1 MEQKT
6 LAAQLRK
13 DLARND
19 LTMEQLVDEAQ
30 RLLTVLAPRQTRY
43 KVRERP
49 DVRTIRY
56 YVSKG
61 LLPKPVSY
69 EGGRARY
76 SGSHLLRLLLIK
88 QMQSEH
94 HTLQRVGEVLATL
107 GDLEVLETLVPDA
120 PHAAV
125 TAGPKPVPSAPERGR
140 EISNLRRIPLAF
152 DANLDIPES
161 LFQDPQ
167 RRQALA
173 EDLKA
178 FARFLAGNAPN
189 VSDNGEGDES

>member
-13 DLARND
+13 DLAHND
-19 LTMEQLVDEAQ
+19 LTMEQLVDEAH

-49 DVRTIRY
+49 DLRTIRY
-56 YVSKG
+56 YISKG

-88 QMQSEH
+88 KMQSEH

-107 GDLEVLETLVPDA
+107 GDLEVLETLLPDS
-120 PHAAV
+120 PQAAA
-125 TAGPKPVPSAPERGR
+125 TAGPKPVPPAPERGR
-140 EISNLRRIPLAF
+140 GISNLRRFPLESG
-152 DANLDIPES
+152 ANLDIPES

-173 EDLKA
+173 VDLTA
-178 FARFLAGNAPN
+178 LARFLAGN
-189 VSDNGEGDES
+189 VGGDES

>member
-6 LAAQLRK
+6 LAAQLRE

-19 LTMEQLVDEAQ
+19 LTMEQLVDEAH
-30 RLLTVLAPRQTRY
+30 RLLTILAPRQTRY

-56 YVSKG
+56 YISQG
-61 LLPKPVSY
+61 LLPKPLSY

-76 SGSHLLRLLLIK
+76 SGGHLLRLLLIK
-88 QMQSEH
+88 KMQAEH
-94 HTLQRVGEVLATL
+94 HTLQRAGEVLATL
-107 GDLEVLETLVPDA
+107 GDLEVLEALLPDA
-120 PHAAV
+120 PRAAAA
-125 TAGPKPVPSAPERGR
+125 AGALPVPPAAEGGR
-140 EISNLRRIPLAF
+140 EISNLRRIPLGSG
-152 DANLDIPES
+152 ANLDIPES
-161 LFQDPQ
+161 LFQDPR

-178 FARFLAGNAPN
+178 LARFLAGNPR
-189 VSDNGEGDES
+189 NGS